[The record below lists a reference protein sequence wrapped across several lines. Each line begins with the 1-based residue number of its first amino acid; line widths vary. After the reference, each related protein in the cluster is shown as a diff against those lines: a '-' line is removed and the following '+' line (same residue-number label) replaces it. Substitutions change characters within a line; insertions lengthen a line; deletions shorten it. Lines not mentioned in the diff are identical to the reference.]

1 MPQLHPIADLKQL
14 TGVLNQFSA
23 LSTYVIVAAFL
34 FHLFVFFVLAIW
46 ARRDLQKM
54 AAALFDFTRGLRHQS
69 LLDRGAHLS
78 DQVEAFLADVNDVLD
93 DPTRIGDRRGLHV
106 RMQIM
111 DEKRRYLQSMLFETV
126 YNMARTMIEAYPL
139 GGIVG
144 TVLAIGAAL
153 NAEAAN
159 GGVASVDSIVRR
171 FGESIWCTFAG
182 LLSTIIL
189 LFINSALEPGF
200 NRLSENRQH
209 VRETVARVKRELSLS
224 AAHQAVEE
232 TAP

>member
-1 MPQLHPIADLKQL
+1 MPASLPQFTAL
-14 TGVLNQFSA
+14 LNRFSS
-23 LSTYVIVAAFL
+23 LSTFVIVACFVV
-34 FHLFVFFVLAIW
+34 HVFVFLILAIW
-46 ARRDLQKM
+46 ARRDLRNM
-54 AAALFDFTRGLRHQS
+54 ATAMFDFTRGLKHQS
-69 LLDRGAHLS
+69 LLDRGSHLS

-93 DPTRIGDRRGLHV
+93 DPSRQADRRALHV

-111 DEKRRYLQSMLFETV
+111 DEKRRYLQSMSFETV

-153 NAEAAN
+153 NAEAV
-159 GGVASVDSIVRR
+159 GGAPASVDLLIKR

-182 LLSTIIL
+182 LMATIVL
-189 LFINSALEPGF
+189 LFINSFLEPGF
-200 NRLSENRQH
+200 NRLTENRLH
-209 VRETVARVKRELSLS
+209 VRETIARVKRELSLS
-224 AAHQAVEE
+224 NAAAAVEE